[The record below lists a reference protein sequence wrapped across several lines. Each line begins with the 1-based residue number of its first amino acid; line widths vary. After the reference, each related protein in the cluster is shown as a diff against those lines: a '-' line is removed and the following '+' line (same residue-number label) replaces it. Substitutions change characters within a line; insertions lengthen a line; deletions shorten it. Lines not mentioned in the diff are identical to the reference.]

1 MAMRWYYLYTYVLE
15 EKVLQ
20 ISCQLTHWLNIKD
33 EI

>member
-20 ISCQLTHWLNIKD
+20 ISCQLTQNIKD